1 MLALAVHGNKWAKI
15 DFWLRST
22 YDHSIGVSQLVFVQ
36 SLLYFLYSQV
46 VSASLTLFLTPTQ
59 LNNIVMIAGSDLQK
73 SKSQSWYLDSAFS
86 QHLTSEKK
94 MFVASWTESLTK
106 IEWANVDYLTA
117 HNVRKTKILC
127 FKEDS
132 SESSIT
138 INNVLYLPKARANLF
153 FQGQLSERG
162 VNIKTKDGKM

>member
-1 MLALAVHGNKWAKI
+1 
-15 DFWLRST
+15 
-22 YDHSIGVSQLVFVQ
+22 
-36 SLLYFLYSQV
+36 
-46 VSASLTLFLTPTQ
+46 
-59 LNNIVMIAGSDLQK
+59 
-73 SKSQSWYLDSAFS
+73 
-86 QHLTSEKK
+86 

-106 IEWANVDYLTA
+106 IEWANGDYLTA